1 MAEANP
7 LDAWAIAFRQGGS
20 EDRNTEWS
28 VRATLNAD
36 FNIRGHISNQ
46 LVVGAR
52 GTAPGNKRRGFNFNY
67 YGVDATGK
75 LIVNQ
80 ASLNNNVGG
89 RALMPIQWADVTP
102 YAAGD
107 VTTS

>member
-1 MAEANP
+1 LTGLTAFLAEANP
-7 LDAWAIAFRQGGS
+7 LNAWAIAYLPGS
-20 EDRNTEWS
+20 SLVRNTEWS

-46 LVVGAR
+46 RVVGAR

-75 LIVNQ
+75 FITGVPRQSRL
-80 ASLNNNVGG
+80 
-89 RALMPIQWADVTP
+89 RRK
-102 YAAGD
+102 
-107 VTTS
+107 